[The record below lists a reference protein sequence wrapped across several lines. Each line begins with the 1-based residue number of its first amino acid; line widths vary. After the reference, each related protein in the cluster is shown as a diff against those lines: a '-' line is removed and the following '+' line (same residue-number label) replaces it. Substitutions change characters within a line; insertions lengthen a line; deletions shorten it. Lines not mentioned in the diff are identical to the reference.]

1 MTEQPAPAG
10 PHPGQPGAPGQL
22 AQSIPAA
29 ARPAAQAGRPGQD
42 QQEHR
47 QPEQPAAAGS
57 RRPRVVLGVA
67 GGIAAYKAAE
77 VLRRLTETG
86 HDVRVVPTPA
96 ALRFVGEVTWAALS
110 GNPVTTDVW
119 DDADE
124 VAHVRIGREADLV
137 LVVPATADLMARAA
151 TGRADDL
158 LTGTLLT
165 ATCPVIF
172 APAMHTEMWEH
183 PATRANVATL
193 RERGAI
199 VLEPAVGRLTGPD
212 SGPGRLP
219 EPAEIAAVARA
230 VLALGPKAA
239 RPDLAGRH
247 VLVTAGGTREYLD
260 PVRFL
265 GNASSGRQ
273 GYALARAAVARGAQ
287 VTVVAANVALP
298 EVAGARTIRVVSAAD
313 LRSAV
318 HEVAPGADIV
328 IMAAAVADFRPETQH
343 EYKIKKDAGEVPAIS
358 LARNPDVL
366 SELVANRRPGQV
378 LVGFAA
384 ETGGPD
390 ADVLE
395 LARAK
400 LARKPVDLLVVN
412 RVGAG
417 LAFEVEHNQ
426 AVVLDRDGGAFEIP
440 LSSKDIV
447 AHHVL
452 DRVVDHLGR
461 LNSRQAGVPLGAHR

>member
-1 MTEQPAPAG
+1 MSGASEAADVADVADVVTGGAG
-10 PHPGQPGAPGQL
+10 P
-22 AQSIPAA
+22 S
-29 ARPAAQAGRPGQD
+29 AGR
-42 QQEHR
+42 
-47 QPEQPAAAGS
+47 AV
-57 RRPRVVLGVA
+57 PRIVLGVA
-67 GGIAAYKAAE
+67 GGIAAYKAVE
-77 VLRRLTETG
+77 VLRRLTESG

-96 ALRFVGEVTWAALS
+96 ALRFVGEVTWSALS
-110 GNPVTTDVW
+110 GHPASTDLF

-137 LVVPATADLMARAA
+137 LVVPATADLLARAA

-158 LTGTLLT
+158 LAGTLLT
-165 ATCPVIF
+165 ATCPVVF

-193 RERGAI
+193 RDRGAI
-199 VLEPAVGRLTGPD
+199 VIDPAVGRLTGPD

-219 EPAEIAAVARA
+219 EPAEIVAVAVA
-230 VLALGPKAA
+230 ALARRGAPTPA
-239 RPDLAGRH
+239 DLAGRH
-247 VLVTAGGTREYLD
+247 VLVSAGGTREYLD

-298 EVAGARTIRVVSAAD
+298 DVAGARTVPVGSAAE
-313 LRSAV
+313 LRAAV
-318 HEVAPGADIV
+318 HELAPSADVV
-328 IMAAAVADFRPETQH
+328 IMAAAVADFRPDVRA
-343 EYKIKKDAGEVPAIS
+343 EYKIKKDSGAPESIV

-366 SELVANRRPGQV
+366 SELVTNRRPGQV

-384 ETGGPD
+384 ETGGLGVG
-390 ADVLE
+390 VLE

-412 RVGAG
+412 KVGAG
-417 LAFEVEHNQ
+417 VGFEVDSNS
-426 AVVLDRDGGAFEIP
+426 AVVLDTDGGADEIP
-440 LSSKDIV
+440 QTSKDLL
-447 AHHVL
+447 AHRVL
-452 DRVVDHLGR
+452 DRVVGR
-461 LNSRQAGVPLGAHR
+461 VAEAVDPALRVPLRTPR